1 MGYARLTLAA
11 ALVALAATPAAAASN
26 SDTAPQPNF
35 SQATLHGGYAS
46 RFSGEV
52 DTGKAWVPIL
62 GTGVFIADG
71 SGHLSGRETYLV
83 GTQVCTA
90 AITGTYMVESDGT
103 GSDAI
108 TYKAESGCEG
118 GSYTQSLA
126 ISRHGDL
133 VLLVNTNAGNRIEE
147 EWHSQR

>member
-1 MGYARLTLAA
+1 MGYAGLTLAA
-11 ALVALAATPAAAASN
+11 ALVALAATPAIAASN
-26 SDTAPQPNF
+26 GDAAGQQKF
-35 SQATLHGGYAS
+35 SVASLHGGYAGS
-46 RFSGEV
+46 FSGEV

-62 GTGVFIADG
+62 GTEVFMADG
-71 SGHLSGRETYLV
+71 NGHLSGRETYMV

-90 AITGTYMVESDGT
+90 TTTGTYTVESDGT

-108 TYKAESGCEG
+108 TYKAEPGCQG

-126 ISRHGDL
+126 IGDHGEL
-133 VLLVNTNAGNRIEE
+133 VLLINTNAGDRIEE

>member
-1 MGYARLTLAA
+1 LAA
-11 ALVALAATPAAAASN
+11 ALVALAATPAIAASN
-26 SDTAPQPNF
+26 GDPAPQQSF
-35 SQATLHGGYAS
+35 SAASLQGAYAS

-52 DTGKAWVPIL
+52 NTGKEWVPFL

-71 SGHLSGRETYLV
+71 SGHVSGHETYMV

-90 AITGTYMVESDGT
+90 TITGTYTVESDGT

-108 TYKAESGCEG
+108 AYKAEPGCEG

-126 ISRHGDL
+126 IARRGEL
-133 VLLVNTNAGNRIEE
+133 VLLVNTNAGDRIEE
-147 EWHSQR
+147 EWHSER

>member
-1 MGYARLTLAA
+1 MAHAGQTLAA
-11 ALVALAATPAAAASN
+11 ALVALAATSAIAPGTGDAAPQQSFSAAALQGA
-26 SDTAPQPNF
+26 
-35 SQATLHGGYAS
+35 YAS

-71 SGHLSGRETYLV
+71 SGHLTGHETYVV
-83 GTQVCTA
+83 GTEVCTA
-90 AITGTYMVESDGT
+90 TITGTYTVGADGT

-108 TYKAESGCEG
+108 TYKAQPGCEG
-118 GSYTQSLA
+118 GSYTQSLTIA
-126 ISRHGDL
+126 RHGEL

>member
-1 MGYARLTLAA
+1 MGYARLGLTVV
-11 ALVALAATPAAAASN
+11 LVAFAAIPALAASN
-26 SDTAPQPNF
+26 SDAAPQQSF
-35 SQATLHGGYAS
+35 SVATLRGGYAG

-71 SGHLSGRETYLV
+71 GGHLSGRETYMV

-90 AITGTYMVESDGT
+90 TITGTYAVESDGT

-108 TYKAESGCEG
+108 TYKAEPGCEG

-126 ISRHGDL
+126 IASHGDL

>member
-1 MGYARLTLAA
+1 M
-11 ALVALAATPAAAASN
+11 
-26 SDTAPQPNF
+26 
-35 SQATLHGGYAS
+35 ATLHGGYAS
-46 RFSGEV
+46 RFGGEIYI
-52 DTGKAWVPIL
+52 GKAWVPIF

-71 SGHLSGRETYLV
+71 NGHLSGRETYTI

-90 AITGTYMVESDGT
+90 TITGTYAVASDGT

-108 TYKAESGCEG
+108 TFQGEPGCQG

-126 ISRHGDL
+126 IGHHGER

-147 EWHSQR
+147 EWLSQR

>member
-1 MGYARLTLAA
+1 MGYARLMLAA
-11 ALVALAATPAAAASN
+11 ALVALAASPAVAAGN
-26 SDTAPQPNF
+26 SDTAPGQNF
-35 SQATLHGGYAS
+35 SVASLHGGYAS

-52 DTGKAWVPIL
+52 YTGKDWIPIL

-71 SGHLSGRETYLV
+71 SGHLSGRETFMV

-90 AITGTYMVESDGT
+90 TITGTYAVEADGT
-103 GSDAI
+103 GSNAI
-108 TYKAESGCEG
+108 AYKAEPGCES

-126 ISRHGDL
+126 IARHGEL